1 MRSQQTPESTI
12 LTNQMVFFF
21 KKATVQ
27 MSHWRLGQENKKDGK
42 TNQKQRGEKKHVLY
56 TKMYPS
62 SVVSKKTSSKGKTN
76 TTMSLHKQKYITK
89 KKQLRKRVS
98 LPFFIRLLF
107 AQCAQHS
114 HLSPP
119 GGAKQLHPSEINS
132 AIKTFKI
139 KPYHV

>member
-1 MRSQQTPESTI
+1 
-12 LTNQMVFFF
+12 
-21 KKATVQ
+21 

-42 TNQKQRGEKKHVLY
+42 TNQKQRKKKHVLY

-76 TTMSLHKQKYITK
+76 TTMSLHKHNIK
-89 KKQLRKRVS
+89 KKMRKRVS

-119 GGAKQLHPSEINS
+119 GGAEQLHPSELNS
-132 AIKTFKI
+132 AKRKSFKI
-139 KPYHV
+139 KPSCLVFFIAGLWLCHHSVDQ